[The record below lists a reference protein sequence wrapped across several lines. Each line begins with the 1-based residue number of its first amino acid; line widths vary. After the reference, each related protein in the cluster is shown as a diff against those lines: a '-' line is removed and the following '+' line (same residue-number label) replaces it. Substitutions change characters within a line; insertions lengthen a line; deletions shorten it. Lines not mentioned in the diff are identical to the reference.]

1 MLLPMRA
8 DDFFI
13 EQVNAERP
21 GWDMSGD
28 PWTVTTNLDEELLDS
43 LRRQSAAGRDD
54 LEVAIALAQLV
65 HGELESY
72 GTNGQQR
79 LDEQQIGLA
88 IRALSAVL
96 KRLGVELELPYRNFS
111 TFRTFWMR
119 NDCSG
124 SWQARRDLL
133 DERFEPLHHRLM
145 RLEET
150 TLEAL
155 ANPVSPRAGTG
166 WPVVDEEVQ
175 ELRRRFQSSTT
186 AQDYRAVGTHCV
198 GVLEA
203 LSRTVY
209 APVRH
214 LREGETIPT
223 TDKSK
228 QRIGRYIEDALTGS
242 EHADLRAL
250 TNKAIEFAHHV
261 KHSSTPTRR
270 EAGIAADAVILL
282 ANILRR
288 LEQEF

>member
-1 MLLPMRA
+1 MRA

-13 EQVNAERP
+13 ERVNTEIP
-21 GWDMSGD
+21 GSDMNGD
-28 PWTVTTNLDEELLDS
+28 PWTVITRLDEELLDG
-43 LRRQSAAGRDD
+43 LRRKPAAGRDD
-54 LEVAIALAQLV
+54 LEVGIALAQLV
-65 HGELESY
+65 HDELESY

-79 LDEQQIGLA
+79 LDEQQVALA

-96 KRLGVELELPYRNFS
+96 KRLGVQFELPYRNFS

-166 WPVVDEEVQ
+166 WPVVDEEIK
-175 ELRRRFQSSTT
+175 ELRRRFQSSAT

-198 GVLEA
+198 GVLDA

-209 APVRH
+209 DPSRH
-214 LREGETIPT
+214 LRKGETVPPP
-223 TDKSK
+223 DKSK
-228 QRIGRYIEDALTGS
+228 QRIGRYVEDTLAGP
-242 EHADLRAL
+242 EHEDLRAL

-261 KHSSTPTRR
+261 KHSPTPTRR

>member
-1 MLLPMRA
+1 MRA
-8 DDFFI
+8 DDFFT
-13 EQVNAERP
+13 ERVNAEIP
-21 GWDMSGD
+21 GWDMNGE
-28 PWTVTTNLDEELLDS
+28 PWTVITSFDEEFLDE
-43 LRRQSAAGRDD
+43 LRRKPAAGRDD

-65 HGELESY
+65 HDELESY
-72 GTNGQQR
+72 GTNGHQR
-79 LDEQQIGLA
+79 LDEQQIALA

-96 KRLGVELELPYRNFS
+96 KRLGVQFELPYRNFS
-111 TFRTFWMR
+111 TFRTFWIR
-119 NDCSG
+119 NDCGG

-155 ANPVSPRAGTG
+155 ANPVSPRAETG
-166 WPVVDEEVQ
+166 WPVVDEEIK

-198 GVLEA
+198 GVLDA

-209 APVRH
+209 DPSRH
-214 LREGETIPT
+214 LREGEMVPPP
-223 TDKSK
+223 DKSK
-228 QRIGRYIEDALTGS
+228 QRIGRYVEAALAGPKH
-242 EHADLRAL
+242 EDLRAL

-261 KHSSTPTRR
+261 KHSPTPTRR

-288 LEQEF
+288 LGQEF

>member
-1 MLLPMRA
+1 VRA

-13 EQVNAERP
+13 ERVNAEIP
-21 GWDMSGD
+21 GWDMNGE
-28 PWTVTTNLDEELLDS
+28 PWTVITGLDEEFLDE
-43 LRRQSAAGRDD
+43 LRRKPAAGRDD
-54 LEVAIALAQLV
+54 LEVGIALAQLV
-65 HGELESY
+65 HDELESY
-72 GTNGQQR
+72 GTNGHQR
-79 LDEQQIGLA
+79 LDEQQIALA
-88 IRALSAVL
+88 IRALNAVL
-96 KRLGVELELPYRNFS
+96 KRLGVQFELPYRNFS
-111 TFRTFWMR
+111 TFRTFWIR
-119 NDCSG
+119 NDCGG

-155 ANPVSPRAGTG
+155 ANPVSPRAETG
-166 WPVVDEEVQ
+166 WPVVDEEIK

-198 GVLEA
+198 GVLDA

-209 APVRH
+209 DPSRH
-214 LREGETIPT
+214 LREGETVPPP
-223 TDKSK
+223 DKSK
-228 QRIGRYIEDALTGS
+228 QRIGRYIEDTLAGP
-242 EHADLRAL
+242 EHEDLRAL

-261 KHSSTPTRR
+261 KHSPTPTRR

-288 LEQEF
+288 LG

>member
-1 MLLPMRA
+1 MRA
-8 DDFFI
+8 DDFFT
-13 EQVNAERP
+13 ERVNAEIP
-21 GWDMSGD
+21 GWDMNGE
-28 PWTVTTNLDEELLDS
+28 PWTVITSFDEEFLDE
-43 LRRQSAAGRDD
+43 LRHKPAAGRDD

-65 HGELESY
+65 HDELESY
-72 GTNGQQR
+72 GTNGLQR

-88 IRALSAVL
+88 ILSAVL
-96 KRLGVELELPYRNFS
+96 KRLGIQFELPYRNFS
-111 TFRTFWMR
+111 TFRTFWIR

-133 DERFEPLHHRLM
+133 DERFEPLHLRLM

-166 WPVVDEEVQ
+166 WPVVDEEIK

-198 GVLEA
+198 GVLDA

-209 APVRH
+209 DPSRH
-214 LREGETIPT
+214 LREGETVPPP
-223 TDKSK
+223 DKSK
-228 QRIGRYIEDALTGS
+228 QRIGRYVEDTLAGP
-242 EHADLRAL
+242 EHEDLRGL

-261 KHSSTPTRR
+261 KHNSTPTRR
-270 EAGIAADAVILL
+270 EAGIVADAVILL

>member
-1 MLLPMRA
+1 MPT

-13 EQVNAERP
+13 EKADAEVP
-21 GWDMSGD
+21 GWDMNGD
-28 PWTVTTNLDEELLDS
+28 PWTVVTRLDEELLDE
-43 LRRQSAAGRDD
+43 LRRKPAAGRDD
-54 LEVAIALAQLV
+54 LEVAIALAHLV
-65 HGELESY
+65 HDELEAY

-79 LDEQQIGLA
+79 LDEPQIALA

-96 KRLGVELELPYRNFS
+96 KRLGIQFELPYRNFS
-111 TFRTFWMR
+111 TFRTFWIR

-155 ANPVSPRAGTG
+155 VNPVSPRAGTG
-166 WPVVDEEVQ
+166 WPVVDEEIK

-198 GVLEA
+198 GVLDA

-209 APVRH
+209 DPSRH
-214 LREGETIPT
+214 LREGETVPPP
-223 TDKSK
+223 DKSK
-228 QRIGRYIEDALTGS
+228 QRIGRYVEDTLAGP
-242 EHADLRAL
+242 EHEDLRAL

>member
-1 MLLPMRA
+1 MRA
-8 DDFFI
+8 DDFFT
-13 EQVNAERP
+13 ERVNAEIP
-21 GWDMSGD
+21 GWDMNGE
-28 PWTVTTNLDEELLDS
+28 PWTVITSFDEEFLDE
-43 LRRQSAAGRDD
+43 LRRKPAAGRDD

-65 HGELESY
+65 HDELESY
-72 GTNGQQR
+72 GTNGHQR
-79 LDEQQIGLA
+79 LDEQQIALA
-88 IRALSAVL
+88 IRALNAVL
-96 KRLGVELELPYRNFS
+96 KRLGVQFELPYRNFS
-111 TFRTFWMR
+111 TFRTFWIR
-119 NDCSG
+119 NDCGG

-155 ANPVSPRAGTG
+155 ANPVSPRAETG
-166 WPVVDEEVQ
+166 WPVVDEEIK

-198 GVLEA
+198 GVLDA

-209 APVRH
+209 DPSRH
-214 LREGETIPT
+214 LREGETVPPP
-223 TDKSK
+223 DKSK
-228 QRIGRYIEDALTGS
+228 QRIGRYVEDTLAGP
-242 EHADLRAL
+242 EHEDLRAL

-261 KHSSTPTRR
+261 KHGLTPTRR

>member
-1 MLLPMRA
+1 MNGEA
-8 DDFFI
+8 
-13 EQVNAERP
+13 
-21 GWDMSGD
+21 
-28 PWTVTTNLDEELLDS
+28 WTVITSLDEEFLDE
-43 LRRQSAAGRDD
+43 LRRKPAAGRDD
-54 LEVAIALAQLV
+54 LEVGIALAQLV
-65 HGELESY
+65 HDELESY
-72 GTNGQQR
+72 GTNGHQR
-79 LDEQQIGLA
+79 LDEQQIALA
-88 IRALSAVL
+88 IRALNAVL
-96 KRLGVELELPYRNFS
+96 KRLGVQFELPYRNFS
-111 TFRTFWMR
+111 TFRTFWIR
-119 NDCSG
+119 NDCGG

-155 ANPVSPRAGTG
+155 ANPVSPRAETG
-166 WPVVDEEVQ
+166 WPAVDEEIK

-198 GVLEA
+198 GVLDA

-209 APVRH
+209 HPSRH
-214 LREGETIPT
+214 LREGETVPPP
-223 TDKSK
+223 DKSK
-228 QRIGRYIEDALTGS
+228 QRIGRYIEDTLAGP
-242 EHADLRAL
+242 EHEDLRAL

>member
-1 MLLPMRA
+1 
-8 DDFFI
+8 
-13 EQVNAERP
+13 
-21 GWDMSGD
+21 
-28 PWTVTTNLDEELLDS
+28 
-43 LRRQSAAGRDD
+43 
-54 LEVAIALAQLV
+54 LAQLV
-65 HGELESY
+65 HDELESY

-79 LDEQQIGLA
+79 LDEQQMALA
-88 IRALSAVL
+88 IRALNAVL
-96 KRLGVELELPYRNFS
+96 KRLGVQFELPCRNFS
-111 TFRTFWMR
+111 TFRTFWIR

-133 DERFEPLHHRLM
+133 NERFEPLHHRLI

-166 WPVVDEEVQ
+166 WPIVDEEIK

-186 AQDYRAVGTHCV
+186 AQDYRAVGTHCI
-198 GVLEA
+198 GVLDA

-209 APVRH
+209 DPSRH
-214 LREGETIPT
+214 LREGETVPPP
-223 TDKSK
+223 DKSK
-228 QRIGRYIEDALTGS
+228 QRIGRYVEDTLAGP
-242 EHADLRAL
+242 EHEDLRAL

-261 KHSSTPTRR
+261 KHSLTPARQ

-288 LEQEF
+288 LE

>member
-1 MLLPMRA
+1 MRT
-8 DDFFI
+8 DDFFV
-13 EQVNAERP
+13 EQVNAEKP

-28 PWTVTTNLDEELLDS
+28 PWTVTTYLDEDLLNG
-43 LRRQSAAGRDD
+43 LRRGPGAGRDD

-65 HGELESY
+65 HDELESY

-79 LDEQQIGLA
+79 LDEQQIALA
-88 IRALSAVL
+88 IRALGAVL
-96 KRLGVELELPYRNFS
+96 KRLGIQFELPYRNFS

-133 DERFEPLHHRLM
+133 DELFEPLHLRLM

-166 WPVVDEEVQ
+166 WPVVDEEIK

-198 GVLEA
+198 GVLDA

-209 APVRH
+209 DPSRH
-214 LREGETIPT
+214 LREGEAIPPP
-223 TDKSK
+223 DKSK
-228 QRIGRYIEDALTGS
+228 QRIGRYIEDTLAGP
-242 EHADLRAL
+242 EHEDLRAL

-261 KHSSTPTRR
+261 KHGSTPTRR

>member
-1 MLLPMRA
+1 MRP

-13 EQVNAERP
+13 EKSNAELP
-21 GWDMSGD
+21 AWDMNGD
-28 PWTVTTNLDEELLDS
+28 PWGTSIILDEAFLED
-43 LRRQSAAGRDD
+43 LRRKPPEGRDD

-65 HGELESY
+65 HDELESF
-72 GTNGQQR
+72 GTNGNQR
-79 LDEQQIGLA
+79 LEEQQIALA
-88 IRALSAVL
+88 IRALRAIL
-96 KRLGVELELPYRNFS
+96 KRLGVQFDLPYRNFA
-111 TFRTFWMR
+111 TFRTWWI
-119 NDCSG
+119 NNGCSG
-124 SWQARRDLL
+124 LWQARRDAL
-133 DERFEPLHHRLM
+133 DERFEPLHHQLM

-166 WPVVDEEVQ
+166 WPVVDEEIK
-175 ELRRRFQSSTT
+175 ELRRRFQASTS

-209 APVRH
+209 DPSRH
-214 LREGETIPT
+214 LREGETIPPPDRT
-223 TDKSK
+223 K
-228 QRIGRYIEDALTGS
+228 QRIGRYIEDALAGKES
-242 EHADLRAL
+242 EELRGL

-261 KHSSTPTRR
+261 KHRQTPTRR
-270 EAGIAADAVILL
+270 EAGIAADSVILL

>member
-1 MLLPMRA
+1 MRT

-13 EQVNAERP
+13 ERVNAEIP
-21 GWDMSGD
+21 GWDMNGE
-28 PWTVTTNLDEELLDS
+28 PWTVITSFDEEFLDE
-43 LRRQSAAGRDD
+43 LRRKPAAGRDD

-65 HGELESY
+65 QDELEAF
-72 GTNGQQR
+72 GTSGQQR
-79 LDEQQIGLA
+79 LDEQQIALA

-96 KRLGVELELPYRNFS
+96 KRLGIPFELPYRNFS
-111 TFRTFWMR
+111 TFRTFWIR

-124 SWQARRDLL
+124 AWQARRDLL

-166 WPVVDEEVQ
+166 WPVVDEEIK
-175 ELRRRFQSSTT
+175 ELRRRFQSSAT

-198 GVLEA
+198 GVLDA

-209 APVRH
+209 DPSRH
-214 LREGETIPT
+214 LREGETVPPP
-223 TDKSK
+223 DKSK
-228 QRIGRYIEDALTGS
+228 QRIGRYIEDTLAGP
-242 EHADLRAL
+242 EREDLRAL
-250 TNKAIEFAHHV
+250 TNKAIEFAHHI

>member
-1 MLLPMRA
+1 MRA

-13 EQVNAERP
+13 ERVNAEIP
-21 GWDMSGD
+21 GWDMNGE
-28 PWTVTTNLDEELLDS
+28 PWTVITSLDEELLDG
-43 LRRQSAAGRDD
+43 LRRKPAAGRDD
-54 LEVAIALAQLV
+54 LEVGIALAQLV
-65 HGELESY
+65 HDELESY

-79 LDEQQIGLA
+79 LDEQQMALA
-88 IRALSAVL
+88 IRALNAVL
-96 KRLGVELELPYRNFS
+96 KRLGVQFELPCRNFS
-111 TFRTFWMR
+111 TFRTFWIR

-133 DERFEPLHHRLM
+133 NERFEPLHHRLI

-166 WPVVDEEVQ
+166 WPIVDEEIK

-186 AQDYRAVGTHCV
+186 AQDYRAVGTHCI
-198 GVLEA
+198 GVLDA

-209 APVRH
+209 DPSRH
-214 LREGETIPT
+214 LREGETVPPP
-223 TDKSK
+223 DKSK
-228 QRIGRYIEDALTGS
+228 QRIGRYVEDTLAGP
-242 EHADLRAL
+242 EHEDLRAL

-261 KHSSTPTRR
+261 KHSLTPTRR

-288 LEQEF
+288 LE